1 MFRNNC
7 KYKLQD
13 KYHHYHFGDY
23 DSALI
28 SSWCLS
34 SALFP
39 SEQGFIDKASINNDN
54 MIVVNFIITK
64 IDNFQCNV
72 QSFFLIRFLHYAQRS
87 VYGVVA
93 SRRVLCTIHI
103 VVSSFN
109 SRLFF

>member
-1 MFRNNC
+1 M
-7 KYKLQD
+7 
-13 KYHHYHFGDY
+13 
-23 DSALI
+23 

-72 QSFFLIRFLHYAQRS
+72 QSFFLIRFLHYAQLVICRTN
-87 VYGVVA
+87 GLFID
-93 SRRVLCTIHI
+93 LCFRITG
-103 VVSSFN
+103 SLFSFI
-109 SRLFF
+109 LIQI